1 MSRREK
7 YNTKN
12 RTVCTFM
19 HYRISNGIRNMLL
32 SYNKRLFRFRDKKYK
47 SDIVYYMKIPYYLE
61 RYREREI
68 IDGIPVVR
76 RKKSLLVA

>member
-1 MSRREK
+1 
-7 YNTKN
+7 
-12 RTVCTFM
+12 M